1 MWPLTC
7 VSRFPQPRCF
17 ASGKHFAILWSRSI
31 FSSCLDLTPTWMLAR
46 WQSVTSRWATWGGNL
61 WPPYTQISTKLP
73 SINMWGAAGPPWRLV
88 HHHPPHRPPSH
99 PPTNI
104 TLHPPIYLPS
114 HPPHCPPLCHITK
127 PQYVLGRWTAEDQE
141 AETGACKWQPPIMA
155 IGC

>member
-7 VSRFPQPRCF
+7 VSRFPRQGVLLLGSILPFYGAGAFAQAALISHQPGC
-17 ASGKHFAILWSRSI
+17 W
-31 FSSCLDLTPTWMLAR
+31 P
-46 WQSVTSRWATWGGNL
+46 GGNL

-73 SINMWGAAGPPWRLV
+73 SINMWGAAGPPWIRRLV

-104 TLHPPIYLPS
+104 TLHPFIYLPS

-127 PQYVLGRWTAEDQE
+127 PQYVWGRRTAEDQE
-141 AETGACKWQPPIMA
+141 TGDERMQMA
-155 IGC
+155 AAYYGDRLLIDARLN